1 MTRLLPAAIITLL
14 ALGLL
19 AAMLLAWR
27 ARVRRQ
33 AAFAVTTSAP
43 QARGAVL
50 DRVGLLYVATTRAGD
65 PLDRLTIPG
74 LAFRARAVVTVYETG
89 VSIHPDGERET
100 FVEKAAIRSIGTSTW
115 TIDRVVEPGGLVRLD
130 WTLSTTEGP
139 ADVESYLRATEEG
152 VAPRL
157 LDSIGALVPQQE
169 GTAS

>member
-1 MTRLLPAAIITLL
+1 MSRLLPAALVALL
-14 ALGLL
+14 AVALL
-19 AAMLLAWR
+19 AAMVLAWR
-27 ARVRRQ
+27 ARKRRQ
-33 AAFAVTTSAP
+33 VAFAVATSAP
-43 QARGAVL
+43 QSRGAVIET
-50 DRVGLLYVATTRAGD
+50 VSALYVATTRAGD

-100 FVEKAAIRSIGTSTW
+100 FIAKDALRAVGTSTW

-130 WTLSTTEGP
+130 WTISSTDGP
-139 ADVESYLRATEEG
+139 ADVESYLRATEDG

-157 LDSIGALVPQQE
+157 LRSLGALAPQQE